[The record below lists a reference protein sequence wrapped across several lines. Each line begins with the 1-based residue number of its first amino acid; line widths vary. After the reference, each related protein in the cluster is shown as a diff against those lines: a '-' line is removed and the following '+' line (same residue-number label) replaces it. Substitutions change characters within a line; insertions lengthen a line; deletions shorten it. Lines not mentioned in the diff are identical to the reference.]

1 MTKRTLVLIGFLAL
15 AVASRLFILGG
26 TNWVNF
32 SPIASMAL
40 FAGIYFNQKIQAI
53 SWTILAVWLSNLLLN
68 NFLYTEYYPSFSFGF
83 EGVHMGIFALITLL
97 GSRLNQQKL
106 TALNF
111 ISTNLVSGIGFF
123 LLSNFAV
130 WLSSDITYS
139 KSLQGLLACYAAG
152 IPFLKNTLASQ
163 FIFSAIFLG
172 SFEYLKNRITAMN

>member
-26 TNWVNF
+26 TSWVNF

-40 FAGIYFNQKIQAI
+40 FAGIYFNQKIQAV

-68 NFLYTEYYPSFSFGF
+68 NFLYADYYPSFSFGF
-83 EGVHMGIFALITLL
+83 DAVHMGIFALITLL
-97 GSRLNQQKL
+97 GSRLHQQKI

-111 ISTNLVSGIGFF
+111 ISTNLLSGLGFF
-123 LLSNFAV
+123 ILSNFAA
-130 WLSSDITYS
+130 WLSSDLTYT
-139 KSLQGLLACYAAG
+139 KSIQGLLACYTAG
-152 IPFLKNTLASQ
+152 LPFLKNTLASQ

-172 SFEYLKNRITAMN
+172 SFEYLKNRIPALI

>member
-68 NFLYTEYYPSFSFGF
+68 NFLYTEYYPNFSFGF
-83 EGVHMGIFALITLL
+83 DGVHMGIFALITLL
-97 GSRLNQQKL
+97 GSRLNQQKI

-111 ISTNLVSGIGFF
+111 ISTNLASGIGFF

-130 WLSSDITYS
+130 WLSSDITYA

-172 SFEYLKNRITAMN
+172 SFEYLKNRIPALN

>member
-15 AVASRLFILGG
+15 AVASRLLILGG
-26 TNWVNF
+26 TDWANF

-53 SWTILAVWLSNLLLN
+53 SWTILAVWLSNLILN
-68 NFLYTEYYPSFSFGF
+68 NFLYADYYPSFSFGF
-83 EGVHMGIFALITLL
+83 DGVHMGIFALIAFL
-97 GSRLNQQKL
+97 GSTLNQKKI
-106 TALNF
+106 TYLNF
-111 ISTNLVSGIGFF
+111 ISTNLVSGLGFF

-130 WLSSDITYS
+130 WISSDVTYA
-139 KSLQGLLACYAAG
+139 KSIQGLITCYAAG

-172 SFEYLKNRITAMN
+172 SFEYLKNRVPALN

>member
-26 TNWVNF
+26 TSWVNF

-68 NFLYTEYYPSFSFGF
+68 NLLYTEYFPSFSFGF
-83 EGVHMGIFALITLL
+83 DGVHMGIFALITLL
-97 GSRLNQQKL
+97 GSRLNQQKI

-111 ISTNLVSGIGFF
+111 ISTNLASGIGFF

-130 WLSSDITYS
+130 WLSSDITYA
-139 KSLQGLLACYAAG
+139 KSIQGYRNIISRSFAC
-152 IPFLKNTLASQ
+152 
-163 FIFSAIFLG
+163 
-172 SFEYLKNRITAMN
+172 